1 MKRQIKIFDTTL
13 RDGEQSPGCSMNL
26 REKFEVAKQLEKLKV
41 DVIEA
46 GFAIAS
52 KGDFEAIKT
61 IAEGVKGCSVAA
73 LARTKPSDID
83 AVWEALKNAEQPRIH
98 TFIATSPIH
107 MKHKLK
113 MTPEQVLDV
122 AERMV
127 SYARKHCSDVEFSA
141 EDATR
146 SNPEFLYK
154 VFEAAIAAGATV
166 INVPD
171 TVGYTTPD
179 EFYTLIRNIREHVS
193 NIEKAEISV
202 HCHNDLGMAAANT
215 LAAVKAGARQLECTI
230 NGIGERAGNAALEE
244 IVMAVNTRKDL
255 FDLSCNVDTTQIHRS
270 SKLVSTLIGFPLPP
284 NKAIVGSNAFAHE
297 SGIHQHGVLSEKST
311 YEIMSPQS
319 IGLSE
324 NQIVLGKHSGRHA
337 FVDRLKKLGFTLTKK
352 EVDKIFVQFK
362 ELADKKKAV
371 SNWDI
376 EALVHDSFLNLPE
389 VYHLEQFIIN
399 SGNTISST
407 ANIKLSRNN
416 EMREEVAKG
425 DGPVEAAF
433 KAIEKIIGMSL
444 KLEDYFVHSVTS
456 GKDAQGEVVVK
467 ISMDNRIVVGRGL
480 STDIVEASILAYLNA
495 VNKIISG
502 EPAQEGRNGKKN
514 NNL

>member
-1 MKRQIKIFDTTL
+1 MERGSYEEITMKRQIKIFDTTL

-52 KGDFEAIKT
+52 KGDFEAIKA

-122 AERMV
+122 TERMV
-127 SYARKHCSDVEFSA
+127 RYARKYCSDVEFSA

-146 SNPEFLYK
+146 SNPEFLYR

-179 EFYTLIRNIREHVS
+179 EFYMLIRNIREHVS

-202 HCHNDLGMAAANT
+202 HCHNDLGMAVANT
-215 LAAVKAGARQLECTI
+215 LAAAKAGTKQLECTI

-244 IVMAVNTRKDL
+244 IVMAINTRKDL

-270 SKLVSTLIGFPLPP
+270 SKLVSKLIGVPLPP

-311 YEIMSPQS
+311 YEIMSP
-319 IGLSE
+319 GV
-324 NQIVLGKHSGRHA
+324 NR
-337 FVDRLKKLGFTLTKK
+337 
-352 EVDKIFVQFK
+352 
-362 ELADKKKAV
+362 
-371 SNWDI
+371 
-376 EALVHDSFLNLPE
+376 SF
-389 VYHLEQFIIN
+389 
-399 SGNTISST
+399 
-407 ANIKLSRNN
+407 
-416 EMREEVAKG
+416 
-425 DGPVEAAF
+425 
-433 KAIEKIIGMSL
+433 
-444 KLEDYFVHSVTS
+444 
-456 GKDAQGEVVVK
+456 
-467 ISMDNRIVVGRGL
+467 
-480 STDIVEASILAYLNA
+480 
-495 VNKIISG
+495 
-502 EPAQEGRNGKKN
+502 
-514 NNL
+514 